1 MTSGRN
7 NMFCA
12 CGPPK
17 CEVKMQD
24 KVSFTCCST
33 VSSYVDFVAGP
44 RFRDRELV
52 VLSVGCFSLV
62 SQVDSQLI
70 LTTSC
75 DLMKV

>member
-1 MTSGRN
+1 MGFVS
-7 NMFCA
+7 A
-12 CGPPK
+12 GPQL
-17 CEVKMQD
+17 VKTESIKRPMQD
-24 KVSFTCCST
+24 KDSFTCCST

-75 DLMKV
+75 DLM